1 MARKRKMGAGL
12 LLVGP
17 KYKLRKHGC
26 AHNHITPDMKRR
38 TQSFNF
44 LKMTS
49 AFRTNNMKS
58 CFLLIMF
65 LLTACEMSQQNE
77 CRTWVEFTCNK
88 AKAAEKHD
96 IECETKQIP
105 EVVLRELK
113 SGESCKKMCKNSSG
127 KEKPPV
133 KSVCLK
139 QFNQIAYRTTKTTIT
154 CDYEGD
160 KKPFFF
166 CKENNSVCKNM
177 VESPRQ
183 SNRFTFTNTNRNFNL
198 SISNVSSQD
207 EGVYWCGVNLKKEV
221 VIKKIHLNVESI
233 TNFTRSP
240 AAGQNFTYWCK
251 CQHDASPSKLI
262 CKGDDPSICQPL
274 VTTSESDKNKKFFI
288 NNKDKTNI
296 TVTIVNVTAD
306 DSGTYWCGAKSD
318 DQHRSNAFCNR
329 LILTVVSPPTS
340 TSTISSTTATTTATT
355 TAAAAAAGR
364 RGVSE
369 AIISVIVCVAVLL
382 FVILMILIYK
392 RFSSSKNTGN
402 GAAACRTK
410 EDCTYEEIQE
420 RLQLSDSENA
430 TSTIYATISS
440 PNPAPSTH
448 YATINF
454 QNSDEAAGETVRLCY
469 SACEYSTVKFPKC
482 PTDLSDTQLHRPTEE
497 PVYSTVN
504 KPRK

>member
-1 MARKRKMGAGL
+1 M
-12 LLVGP
+12 V
-17 KYKLRKHGC
+17 
-26 AHNHITPDMKRR
+26 
-38 TQSFNF
+38 
-44 LKMTS
+44 S
-49 AFRTNNMKS
+49 A
-58 CFLLIMF
+58 
-65 LLTACEMSQQNE
+65 
-77 CRTWVEFTCNK
+77 
-88 AKAAEKHD
+88 
-96 IECETKQIP
+96 
-105 EVVLRELK
+105 
-113 SGESCKKMCKNSSG
+113 
-127 KEKPPV
+127 
-133 KSVCLK
+133 
-139 QFNQIAYRTTKTTIT
+139 
-154 CDYEGD
+154 
-160 KKPFFF
+160 
-166 CKENNSVCKNM
+166 
-177 VESPRQ
+177 ESPRQ
-183 SNRFTFTNTNRNFNL
+183 SNRFTFTKTNRNFSL

-207 EGVYWCGVNLKKEV
+207 EGVYWCGVKLKKEV
-221 VIKKIHLNVESI
+221 VIKKIHLTVKAI

-251 CQHDASPSKLI
+251 CEHDASPSKSI

-274 VTTSESDKNKKFFI
+274 VTTSEPDKNKKFFI
-288 NNKDKTNI
+288 NDKDKTNI

-329 LILTVVSPPTS
+329 LNLTVGSPPTS
-340 TSTISSTTATTTATT
+340 TSPISSTTATT

-392 RFSSSKNTGN
+392 RFSDSKNTGN

-420 RLQLSDSENA
+420 RLQLPDSENA
-430 TSTIYATISS
+430 TNTIYATVSS

-454 QNSDEAAGETVRLCY
+454 QNSDEAAGETVRLSY

-482 PTDLSDTQLHRPTEE
+482 PTDSSDTQLYRPTEE
-497 PVYSTVN
+497 PLYSTVN

>member
-1 MARKRKMGAGL
+1 
-12 LLVGP
+12 
-17 KYKLRKHGC
+17 
-26 AHNHITPDMKRR
+26 
-38 TQSFNF
+38 
-44 LKMTS
+44 MTS

-88 AKAAEKHD
+88 GKATEKHY
-96 IECETKQIP
+96 IKYESKQIP
-105 EVVLRELK
+105 EMVFRELK
-113 SGESCKKMCKNSSG
+113 SEESWEKMCKTSKPSSSN
-127 KEKPPV
+127 EKPAV
-133 KSVCLK
+133 KSECLK
-139 QFNQIAYRTTKTTIT
+139 RFNQIAYRTTKTTIK

-160 KKPFFF
+160 NKPFFF
-166 CKENNSVCKNM
+166 CKENNSVCENM
-177 VESPRQ
+177 VSAESPRQ
-183 SNRFTFTNTNRNFNL
+183 SNSRFTFTNTHRNFSL

-221 VIKKIHLNVESI
+221 VIKKIHLNVEHI
-233 TNFTRSP
+233 KNFTRSP

-251 CQHDASPSKLI
+251 CKDNASPSQSI

-288 NNKDKTNI
+288 NDKDKTNI
-296 TVTIVNVTAD
+296 TVTIINVTAD
-306 DSGTYWCGAKSD
+306 DSGTYWCRAKKNN
-318 DQHRSNAFCNR
+318 QQICNR

-364 RGVSE
+364 PGVSE
-369 AIISVIVCVAVLL
+369 AIISVIICVAVLL

-392 RFSSSKNTGN
+392 RFSRSKNTGN

-420 RLQLSDSENA
+420 RLQLSYSENA
-430 TSTIYATISS
+430 TNTIYATVSS

-454 QNSDEAAGETVRLCY
+454 QNSDKAAGETVRLSY

-482 PTDLSDTQLHRPTEE
+482 PTDSSDTQLHRPTEE
-497 PVYSTVN
+497 PLYSTVN

>member
-1 MARKRKMGAGL
+1 
-12 LLVGP
+12 
-17 KYKLRKHGC
+17 
-26 AHNHITPDMKRR
+26 
-38 TQSFNF
+38 
-44 LKMTS
+44 
-49 AFRTNNMKS
+49 
-58 CFLLIMF
+58 
-65 LLTACEMSQQNE
+65 MSQRNE
-77 CRTWVEFTCNK
+77 CRTWVEFTCK
-88 AKAAEKHD
+88 TPKPKDKHD
-96 IECETKQIP
+96 IKCETKQIP
-105 EVVLRELK
+105 EAVFRELK
-113 SGESCKKMCKNSSG
+113 SEESCKKMCKNSPG

-139 QFNQIAYRTTKTTIT
+139 QFNQIAYRTAKTTIK
-154 CDYEGD
+154 CDYKGD
-160 KKPFFF
+160 NEPFFF

-177 VESPRQ
+177 VSAESPRQ
-183 SNRFTFTNTNRNFNL
+183 SNRFTFTNTNRNFSL

-207 EGVYWCGVNLKKEV
+207 EGVYWCGVKLEKEV
-221 VIKKIHLNVESI
+221 VLQKIHLNVEHI

-251 CQHDASPSKLI
+251 CKHDASPSKLI

-274 VTTSESDKNKKFFI
+274 VTTSEPDKNKKFFI
-288 NNKDKTNI
+288 NDKNKTNI
-296 TVTIVNVTAD
+296 TVTIINVTAD
-306 DSGTYWCGAKSD
+306 DSGTYWCRAKSD

-329 LILTVVSPPTS
+329 LNLTVVSPPTS
-340 TSTISSTTATTTATT
+340 TSTISSTTATT

-392 RFSSSKNTGN
+392 RFSDSKNTGN

-420 RLQLSDSENA
+420 RLQLPDSENA
-430 TSTIYATISS
+430 TNTIYATVSS
-440 PNPAPSTH
+440 PNPAPSTY

-454 QNSDEAAGETVRLCY
+454 QNSDEAAGETVRLSY

-482 PTDLSDTQLHRPTEE
+482 PTDSSDTQLHRPTEE
-497 PVYSTVN
+497 PLYSTVN